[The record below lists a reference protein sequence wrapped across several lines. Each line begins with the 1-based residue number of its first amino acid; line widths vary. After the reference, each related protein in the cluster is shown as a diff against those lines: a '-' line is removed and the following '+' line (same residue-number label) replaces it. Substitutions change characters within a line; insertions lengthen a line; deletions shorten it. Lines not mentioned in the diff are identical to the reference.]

1 MTFTALDYALIAIAI
16 YSIYVGW
23 WRGLI
28 KSAFAILG
36 VGFGLWLSNSILEIY
51 YGAASDIDSKRIAIT
66 TFVFM
71 AGIAVGNI
79 FGSIVGNFVQK
90 LIARGPIKLINKFGG
105 ATFSALTWALVVW
118 LISGFLSG
126 LPISRVTNAL
136 NDSAVI
142 SKLDEVAPDQ
152 LRTFVESARASITN
166 SQLPEVAIDA
176 IVGPEVEPPDP
187 AILANKNIATAIA
200 SVARIESIS
209 EECNTKLSGSGFVIA
224 ENLVVTNAHVIAGID
239 KPNVRIG
246 GKGKAVSGEVVYFDP
261 KIDLALIRTTKL
273 TAPALQLGED
283 LRRSDMAVVAGFPG
297 GGSLSLIPARVKS
310 VAKSIDSD
318 IYGAGQVT
326 RELYVLRADVK
337 QGDSGAALINDQGKV
352 AGVIFAAS
360 ATESFV
366 GYALTITELKRA
378 LNIGSA
384 NTEPVDT
391 GKCLI
396 AP

>member
-1 MTFTALDYALIAIAI
+1 MIFTALDYALIAIGI
-16 YSIYVGW
+16 YSVYVGW

-36 VGFGLWLSNSILEIY
+36 VGFGIWLSNSILEIY
-51 YGAASDIDSKRIAIT
+51 YGASSEIDTKRIAIT

-79 FGSIVGNFVQK
+79 FGTIVGNFVQRI
-90 LIARGPIKLINKFGG
+90 IARGPIKLVNKFGG
-105 ATFSALTWALVVW
+105 AAFSALAWALVVW
-118 LISGFLSG
+118 LISGFLTG
-126 LPISRVTNAL
+126 LPISRITNLL
-136 NDSAVI
+136 NDSTVI
-142 SKLDEVAPDQ
+142 SKLDENAPDQ
-152 LRTFVESARASITN
+152 LRSFVESARASITN

-176 IVGPEVEPPDP
+176 IVGPEVDPPDP
-187 AILANKNIATAIA
+187 TILANANIANAIA

-224 ENLVVTNAHVIAGID
+224 DNLIVTNAHVIAGIN

-246 GKGKAVSGEVVYFDP
+246 GKGKAVSGEVIYFDP
-261 KIDLALIRTTKL
+261 KIDLALIRTSKL
-273 TAPALQLGED
+273 SAPALSIGEE
-283 LRRSDMAVVAGFPG
+283 LSRSDMAVVAGFPG
-297 GGSLSLIPARVKS
+297 GGSLTLIPARVKT
-310 VAKSIDSD
+310 VAKSVDSD

-326 RELYVLRADVK
+326 RELYVLRADVQ

-366 GYALTITELKRA
+366 GYALTVTELQRA
-378 LNIGSA
+378 LTLGAN

-391 GKCLI
+391 GKCI
-396 AP
+396 PAR